1 MTTLKIPWTEEPVG
15 FNPGVCKELD
25 MIEHKLIYNVLVSG
39 LQQSDSMF
47 HIYIYIF
54 FSIWFI
60 TGP

>member
-15 FNPGVCKELD
+15 FSPGGCKELD

-47 HIYIYIF
+47 HIYI
-54 FSIWFI
+54 
-60 TGP
+60 